1 MIYLTYILRVQT
13 PLGRH
18 LAGLSQLATTVAQKA
33 LITQKK

>member
-1 MIYLTYILRVQT
+1 MIDLTYILRDQT
-13 PLGRH
+13 PLARH